1 MILAVDPG
9 KHACGVAWF
18 HEGKLLSA
26 KYVKS
31 EDLPNEISHLAGVV
45 TELHLER
52 QYLTKNHPRPGDIV
66 DLAFAAGVVKGLVQA
81 HWSYAK
87 IVEHLPVQWKG
98 NVPKPIMAKR
108 ILAKLDPNEV
118 ARIQRVGY
126 KDHNTLDAIGIG
138 LFALKRI

>member
-9 KHACGVAWF
+9 KHAQGLAWF
-18 HEGKLLSA
+18 YDGKLMSA
-26 KYVKS
+26 VYVNNA
-31 EDLPNEISHLAGVV
+31 DLVNEIDSYDSV
-45 TELHLER
+45 TELHIER
-52 QYLTKNHPRPGDIV
+52 QYLPKGHPRPMDIV
-66 DLAFAAGVVKGLVQA
+66 ELAHGAGLVRGVVQA
-81 HWSYAK
+81 LSPSVK
-87 IVEHLPVQWKG
+87 VIEHLPVQWKG